1 VDKVRRVS
9 LPDAVSLFESV
20 FAALNHSGARYVV
33 VGGVATVLHG
43 HARLT
48 ADIDLIVDL
57 APAAARA
64 VVEALAGL
72 GLRPRAHV
80 PLSAFADPAARAE
93 WVRGK
98 SMKVFSLW
106 DPANPMREVD
116 LFLEHP
122 LPFDEL
128 WARAIEVTLDTT
140 TVRIA
145 SLDDLILLK
154 RLAGRPED
162 LQDIAALEFIRE
174 RHHQRNKP

>member
-1 VDKVRRVS
+1 
-9 LPDAVSLFESV
+9 VSLFESV
-20 FAALNHSGARYVV
+20 FAALNDSGARYVV

-48 ADIDLIVDL
+48 ADIDIIVDL
-57 APAAARA
+57 APAAASA
-64 VVEALAGL
+64 VVDALAGL
-72 GLRPRAHV
+72 GLRPRAPV

-98 SMKVFSLW
+98 AMTVFSLW
-106 DPANPMREVD
+106 DPSNPMLEID

-128 WARAIEVTLDTT
+128 WARSIEVTLDTT

-145 SLDDLILLK
+145 ALDDLIALK
-154 RLAGRPED
+154 RLAARPED
-162 LQDIAALEFIRE
+162 LQDIAALEIIRE
-174 RHHQRNKP
+174 RHHERSRP